1 MPFARYTALLVD
13 DEPAASQR
21 LSQLLSEH
29 QMIRVIGSMK
39 SVAEARAFLDREGV
53 PVPDLIFLDVEMPGG
68 SGMEFLPHIPEA
80 SKVIFVT
87 AYPEYAAQAF
97 EFDALDY
104 LVKPV
109 ETTRLEKTVERFFKN
124 RGLAPEPDPDLPEEA
139 LPLPGFDPEDKE
151 THLIPLES
159 IRWIEGM
166 QNYSRV
172 RVRSQETPMVFR
184 RRLADWEALLSNE
197 GFHRI
202 GRSHIIRLTSL
213 QRTKWVSRDETQL
226 FFEGIPEPLV
236 VGRST
241 AARLKELLQ
250 NG

>member
-1 MPFARYTALLVD
+1 MPHARYTALLVD

-29 QMIRVIGSMK
+29 QMIRVAGSMR
-39 SVAEARAFLDREGV
+39 SVAEARAFLEREGAMA
-53 PVPDLIFLDVEMPGG
+53 PDLIFLDVEMPGG
-68 SGMEFLPHIPEA
+68 SGMALLPFIPDA
-80 SKVIFVT
+80 SEVIFVT
-87 AYPEYAAQAF
+87 AYAEYAARAF
-97 EFDALDY
+97 EFGALDY

-109 ETTRLEKTVERFFKN
+109 EATRLEKTVERFLGKHA
-124 RGLAPEPDPDLPEEA
+124 RTPEPDLPVEA
-139 LPLPGFDPEDKE
+139 VHLSAVDPEDKE
-151 THLIPLES
+151 THLIPSQS

-172 RVRSQETPMVFR
+172 VLKGSETSVVFR
-184 RRLADWEALLSNE
+184 RRLADWETLLPQGE
-197 GFHRI
+197 FHRI

-226 FFEGIPEPLV
+226 FFEGILEPLV
-236 VGRST
+236 VGRSA

>member
-29 QMIRVIGSMK
+29 PMIRVIGSMK

-68 SGMEFLPHIPEA
+68 SGMELLPFVSEA
-80 SKVIFVT
+80 TRVIFVT
-87 AYPEYAAQAF
+87 AYAEHAAQAF
-97 EFDALDY
+97 ECDALDY

-109 ETTRLEKTVERFFKN
+109 ETTRLEKTVERFMGK
-124 RGLAPEPDPDLPEEA
+124 RGHAYGSDINES
-139 LPLPGFDPEDKE
+139 
-151 THLIPLES
+151 HLIPPGS

-166 QNYSRV
+166 QNYTRV
-172 RVRSQETPMVFR
+172 RMTAREVPVILRQS
-184 RRLADWEALLSNE
+184 LAEWEAILPE
-197 GFHRI
+197 GEFHRI
-202 GRSHIIRLTSL
+202 GRSHIIRHTSL

-226 FFEGIPEPLV
+226 CFEGIPEPLV
-236 VGRST
+236 VGRSA

>member
-29 QMIRVIGSMK
+29 PMIRVIGSMK

-68 SGMEFLPHIPEA
+68 SGMELLPFVSEA
-80 SKVIFVT
+80 TRVIFVT
-87 AYPEYAAQAF
+87 AYAEHAALAF
-97 EFDALDY
+97 ECDALDY

-109 ETTRLEKTVERFFKN
+109 ETTRLEKTVERFMGK
-124 RGLAPEPDPDLPEEA
+124 RGHAYGSDISEGPALLTTVPEGNES
-139 LPLPGFDPEDKE
+139 
-151 THLIPLES
+151 HLIPPGS

-166 QNYSRV
+166 QNYTRV
-172 RVRSQETPMVFR
+172 RMTAREVPVILRQS
-184 RRLADWEALLSNE
+184 LAEWEAILPE
-197 GFHRI
+197 GEFHRI
-202 GRSHIIRLTSL
+202 GRSHIIRHTSL

-236 VGRST
+236 VGRSA